1 VPVLASTLLERRP
14 DIAAAERRVAM
25 ANAQIGVARAAYF
38 PSLTL
43 SASGG
48 YRNSCSPIC
57 SMRRICSGRW
67 ARRWP

>member
-1 VPVLASTLLERRP
+1 MLASTLLERRP

-43 SASGG
+43 SASAG
-48 YRNSCSPIC
+48 YRNSVLSIC

-67 ARRWP
+67 DWP